1 MSDIFKINKEHKEE
15 QSSYQRYT
23 LFGQHEDLD
32 EEGNPVTLKEKNTY
46 AYIKTNKTNHKQAFY
61 IKVGLYGKVYNP
73 IGLYS
78 EGKANKFLSKV
89 GKNEYNFTKVN
100 QRVFDMYLNFLRTK
114 NIAWL
119 NNAERELS

>member
-1 MSDIFKINKEHKEE
+1 MSDIFKIKNNQKETH
-15 QSSYQRYT
+15 SYQRYT
-23 LFGQHEDLD
+23 LFGQHDDLD
-32 EEGNPVTLKEKNTY
+32 QEGNPTTLKEKNTY
-46 AYIKTNKTNHKQAFY
+46 AYIKSNEDQSKQSYY

-89 GKNEYNFTKVN
+89 GKNEYNFAKVN

-114 NIAWL
+114 NLAWL
-119 NNAERELS
+119 NNAERELT